1 MHSILEHCGPSPLR
15 ILGTLNHRN
24 AWDLDSPQLF
34 AFTIASSGTV
44 NIQCDVKGQNG
55 VQIISYQRPDPSR
68 MQFMSLRPISL
79 SIQEKAER
87 IGLEIPPFEGIDA
100 AERAEEKKLE
110 QLVEKLKLHT
120 VKTYE
125 PTQKD
130 EALPQLISQVN
141 CSYDINAVLQ
151 QNVGLVRP
159 RARRRALSVGERVVE
174 SANDLWDYTLMALW
188 YIWTVWLFPIATKCL
203 ILAIMA
209 HRIFGEA
216 VMSTAHRPVGPRKT
230 ALTDISATAQQ
241 VDLRLQ
247 QFCYWPIQYLT
258 LKERKKQWECISTNH
273 SEYIRFYN
281 SLWLVAND
289 VIMGIAI
296 GTYIIENADSVA
308 SHADKVLGL
317 WSLEGLRRSI
327 SWLMVYPGGLKLN
340 NELAR
345 FLGDLFLWVIDYWG
359 GELYLFSPLFRELTC
374 TGCVATLQPHLPHI
388 FRFIGF
394 ASFAGATM
402 PLSLTSDLLSL
413 CTLHIYCFYIASARI
428 YGWQLT
434 IITSLFHLFRGK
446 KRNVLRNRIDSC
458 DYELDQLLLGT
469 ILFTLLFFLLP
480 TVMVFYMT
488 FALARMAIICLK
500 AILDTLLACLNHFP
514 LFALMLRVKDPFR
527 LPGKHHL
534 FRLSP
539 SRPRYPQRPQT
550 SNSATRQRPTSPS
563 K

>member
-44 NIQCDVKGQNG
+44 NIQRDVKGQTG

-359 GELYLFSPLFRELTC
+359 GELIPVLNAVSRADMHRMRCNASTPFATHFSLHRFCLLRRGHHATKSHVRPVVSMHPSHLLLLHCIRAYLRLAAHHHHIPL
-374 TGCVATLQPHLPHI
+374 PSLPRKEAQCSSESDRLLRLRAGPAFARYHPVHAALLPPAH
-388 FRFIGF
+388 RYGLLHDLCACQDGHYLSQSDPRHPIGL
-394 ASFAGATM
+394 SK
-402 PLSLTSDLLSL
+402 PLSPVRAHVTS
-413 CTLHIYCFYIASARI
+413 
-428 YGWQLT
+428 
-434 IITSLFHLFRGK
+434 
-446 KRNVLRNRIDSC
+446 
-458 DYELDQLLLGT
+458 
-469 ILFTLLFFLLP
+469 
-480 TVMVFYMT
+480 
-488 FALARMAIICLK
+488 
-500 AILDTLLACLNHFP
+500 
-514 LFALMLRVKDPFR
+514 
-527 LPGKHHL
+527 
-534 FRLSP
+534 
-539 SRPRYPQRPQT
+539 QRPIPI
-550 SNSATRQRPTSPS
+550 TR
-563 K
+563 